1 MGQDDSRDDGRS
13 RPRTAPDLR
22 GHRPSGLA
30 RRRAERAGLDLERLR
45 EEAPDQYRML
55 NAEEL
60 ARVSPELAEVAA
72 QLVWR
77 SFPDHELYRVPSG
90 AHERLLVFPP
100 LDAEGFDRFD
110 EAAAE
115 LVTRDEYERRHAFF
129 RVVRD
134 LRGERRELMLP
145 TPPDA
150 WAGDAALVGPFPS
163 EEAAQQWLAGRLPV
177 ELIGDPLPYRGA
189 WFCDVFP
196 SEEGQPLAGSGASG
210 GSGSDDDGAR

>member
-1 MGQDDSRDDGRS
+1 MSAHDGGGDAG
-13 RPRTAPDLR
+13 APDLN
-22 GHRPSGLA
+22 GHVPSALA
-30 RRRAERAGLDLERLR
+30 ERRAARAGKDLERLR
-45 EEAPDQYRML
+45 VEAPEEYRML

-77 SFPDHELYRVPSG
+77 AFPDHRLYRVPSG

-110 EAAAE
+110 EAAAK
-115 LVTRDEYERRHAFF
+115 LVTQEDFERQHAFF

-150 WAGDAALVGPFPS
+150 WAGDAALIGPFDS
-163 EEAAQQWLAGRLPV
+163 EEAAAGWLAGRLPDGLV
-177 ELIGDPLPYRGA
+177 GDPLPYRGR
-189 WFCDVFP
+189 WYCDVFP
-196 SEEGQPLAGSGASG
+196 SDEPGAGVGGEGEAS
-210 GSGSDDDGAR
+210 

>member
-1 MGQDDSRDDGRS
+1 MASDEGSDDGNSR
-13 RPRTAPDLR
+13 RPRDGAELR
-22 GHRPSGLA
+22 GHRPSALA

-60 ARVSPELAEVAA
+60 ARVSPELSEVAA

-77 SFPDHELYRVPSG
+77 SFPDRELYRVPSG

-100 LDAEGFDRFD
+100 LGPEDFDRFD

-115 LVTRDEYERRHAFF
+115 LVTRREYERQHAFF

-150 WAGDAALVGPFPS
+150 WAGDAALVGPFES
-163 EEAAQQWLAGRLPV
+163 EEAAQGWLAGRLPP

-189 WFCDVFP
+189 WYCDVFP
-196 SEEGQPLAGSGASG
+196 SEEGALSPGGEEGG
-210 GSGSDDDGAR
+210 GS